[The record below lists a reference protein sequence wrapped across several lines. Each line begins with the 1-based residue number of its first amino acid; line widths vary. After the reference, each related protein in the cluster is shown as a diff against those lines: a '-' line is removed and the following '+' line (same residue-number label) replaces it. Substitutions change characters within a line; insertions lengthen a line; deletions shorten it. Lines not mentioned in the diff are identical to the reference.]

1 MKIVIIDG
9 QGGKL
14 GAKLT
19 ESVRAAVPEA
29 EITAVGTNTTAT
41 ERMLKAGAEKAATG
55 ENAVKVACRTADV
68 IMGPIGI
75 VIADALMGEITPK
88 MAQYVGE
95 SEAQRV
101 LVPMNLC
108 DTYVAGTVRSSA
120 EIVQDAVRYVCAL
133 AERIKNE

>member
-19 ESVRAAVPEA
+19 ESISTAVPGA
-29 EITAVGTNTTAT
+29 EIVAVGTNTTAT

-55 ENAVKVACRTADV
+55 ENAVKVACRTADI

-95 SEAQRV
+95 SAAQRV

-108 DTYVAGTVRSSA
+108 DTYVAGTLRSSA
-120 EIVQDAVRYVCAL
+120 EIVQDAVNHVRAL
-133 AERIKNE
+133 AERNKQ

>member
-19 ESVRAAVPEA
+19 ELVNTAVPDA
-29 EITAVGTNTTAT
+29 EIVAVGTNTTAT

-55 ENAVKVACRTADV
+55 ENAVKVACRTADI

-95 SEAQRV
+95 SAAQRV

-108 DTYVAGTVRSSA
+108 DTYVAGTLRSSA
-120 EIVQDAVRYVCAL
+120 EIVQDAVNHVRAL
-133 AERIKNE
+133 CERNKNE

>member
-19 ESVRAAVPEA
+19 ELVSDRVPDA
-29 EITAVGTNTTAT
+29 EIVAVGTNTTAT

-55 ENAVKVACRTADV
+55 ENAVKVACRTADI

-95 SEAQRV
+95 SAAQRV

-108 DTYVAGTVRSSA
+108 DTYVAGTLRSSA
-120 EIVQDAVRYVCAL
+120 EIVQDAVNHVCAL
-133 AERIKNE
+133 CERTKNE

>member
-19 ESVRAAVPEA
+19 ELVSTAVPDA
-29 EITAVGTNTTAT
+29 EIVAVGTNTTAT

-55 ENAVKVACRTADV
+55 ENAVKVACRTADI

-95 SEAQRV
+95 SAAQRV

-108 DTYVAGTVRSSA
+108 DTYVAGTLRSSA
-120 EIVQDAVRYVCAL
+120 EIVQDAVNHVRAL
-133 AERIKNE
+133 AERTKNE

>member
-19 ESVRAAVPEA
+19 ELCSTAVPDA
-29 EITAVGTNTTAT
+29 EIVAVGTNTTAT

-55 ENAVKVACRTADV
+55 ENAVKVACRTADI

-95 SEAQRV
+95 SAAQRV

-108 DTYVAGTVRSSA
+108 DTYVAGTLRSSA
-120 EIVQDAVRYVCAL
+120 EIVQDAVNHVRAL
-133 AERIKNE
+133 CERTKNE

>member
-19 ESVRAAVPEA
+19 ESVRAAVPDA
-29 EITAVGTNTTAT
+29 EIAAVGTNTTAT
-41 ERMLKAGAEKAATG
+41 ERMLKAGATRAATG

-95 SEAQRV
+95 SAAQRV

-108 DTYVAGTVRSSA
+108 DTYVAGVLGPASGIVADAIEHVRRLLQEA
-120 EIVQDAVRYVCAL
+120 
-133 AERIKNE
+133 

>member
-19 ESVRAAVPEA
+19 EMVSTAVPDA
-29 EITAVGTNTTAT
+29 EIVAVGTNTTAT

-55 ENAVKVACRTADV
+55 ENAVKVACRTADI

-75 VIADALMGEITPK
+75 VIAPRGLHDSIPGPAWPRNPGPRGIP
-88 MAQYVGE
+88 APRRGRRP
-95 SEAQRV
+95 AAPR
-101 LVPMNLC
+101 
-108 DTYVAGTVRSSA
+108 RS
-120 EIVQDAVRYVCAL
+120 
-133 AERIKNE
+133 